1 MPVKMLDNNTARTQW
16 RDVMDTASGGDTDVV
31 VERYGKPMVA
41 VIAYNDFVA
50 LQDELDDLRA
60 ARRAA
65 ETYEAWKRDRSRG
78 RPWEEVEAELVAE
91 GLLDA
96 QAERRW
102 QVLIDR

>member
-1 MPVKMLDNNTARTQW
+1 MPVKVLDSNAARTQW
-16 RDVMDTASGGDTDVV
+16 RDILDTASAGGVDVV

-41 VIAYNDFVA
+41 VIAYHDFLA

-60 ARRAA
+60 GRRAA
-65 ETYEAWKRDRSRG
+65 EAYEAWKADPGRG

-96 QAERRW
+96 R
-102 QVLIDR
+102 D

>member
-1 MPVKMLDNNTARTQW
+1 MPIKVLNSNTARTQW
-16 RDVMDTASGGDTDVV
+16 RDIMDTASGGDADVV

-41 VIAYNDFVA
+41 VIAYDDFVA

-65 ETYEAWKRDRSRG
+65 EAYEAWKNDPSRARS
-78 RPWEEVEAELVAE
+78 WEEIEAELVAE

-96 QAERRW
+96 ES
-102 QVLIDR
+102 

>member
-1 MPVKMLDNNTARTQW
+1 MPVKVLDSNTARTQW
-16 RDVMDTASGGDTDVV
+16 RDIMDSASGGDADVV
-31 VERYGKPMVA
+31 VKRYGKPMVA
-41 VIAYNDFVA
+41 VIAYKDFVA

-65 ETYEAWKRDRSRG
+65 EAYEAWKSDRSRG

-96 QAERRW
+96 RS
-102 QVLIDR
+102 